1 MNERENGQ
9 LPAAKQAARN
19 KIPSERWEQI
29 KTAHASGIGLREIAR
44 NMGIPE
50 GTVLSRAKRE
60 GWSGEIQSAKALAK
74 REDSPPALSPLEAV
88 VMSIQQRGERHVDRM
103 AGIVEK
109 TLPHV
114 ESMEPGA
121 ILDRAKDVDRLDRIA
136 RRTYALDKGE
146 QASGAVNITLV
157 KMDLR

>member
-1 MNERENGQ
+1 MA
-9 LPAAKQAARN
+9 LPFAAVRRIIAKSTWAEIR
-19 KIPSERWEQI
+19 
-29 KTAHASGIGLREIAR
+29 TAYAGGVGLREIAR
-44 NMGIPE
+44 NINIPE
-50 GTVLSRAKRE
+50 GTVLARAKRE
-60 GWSGEIQSAKALAK
+60 GWTREIQSAKALAK
-74 REDSPPALSPLEAV
+74 GQDASLVISPLKAV
-88 VMSIQQRGERHVDRM
+88 SMSMQQRGERHVDRM